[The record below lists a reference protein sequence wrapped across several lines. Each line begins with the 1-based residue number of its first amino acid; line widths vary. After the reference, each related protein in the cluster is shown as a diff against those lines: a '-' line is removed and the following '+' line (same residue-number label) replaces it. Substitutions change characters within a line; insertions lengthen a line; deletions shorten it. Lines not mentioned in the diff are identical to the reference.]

1 MRKVRPTT
9 RKAAFMFQRSLI
21 QPMIGGLMAS
31 PRAWMTKM
39 FSANAVARMW
49 GGVTLARI
57 VLLGPVL
64 KNRQKTARNRKIH
77 DGVPHSL
84 VGWTYSTPRSMGK
97 PVSRPAA
104 ETRK

>member
-1 MRKVRPTT
+1 MRNVRPTN
-9 RKAAFMFQRSLI
+9 RNAASMFQRSLI
-21 QPMIGGLMAS
+21 QPMTGGLMAS

-39 FSANAVARMW
+39 FSANAVARML

-64 KNRQKTARNRKIH
+64 KNRQNTARNTKIQAYGN
-77 DGVPHSL
+77 GV
-84 VGWTYSTPRSMGK
+84 YSTASNMGN
-97 PVSRPAA
+97 PVNSPAA